1 MSGTFVEKNF
11 SVIDWVVFILLLLV
25 SSCIGLFFA
34 WRARYATNS
43 DHFFTGNRKLPIF
56 PVTMSLVASF
66 MSTNTLLGVPAEVF
80 QVGTQFMM
88 QIISIV
94 IAVVLAAE
102 IFLPVYY
109 TLEITSVNEY
119 LYKRFN
125 SNSIKLFGTCGF
137 MLGTVSYL
145 FLLLNFL
152 ISILSFSG
160 SLPLSRSLRPSDR
173 FELSHADSNQH
184 FCLGG
189 GNHLCILHFSR
200 WNQGCNLD

>member
-11 SVIDWVVFILLLLV
+11 SIIDWTVFILLLLV
-25 SSCIGLFFA
+25 SSFIGVFFA
-34 WRARYATNS
+34 WRARHATNS

-94 IAVVLAAE
+94 ITVTLAAE
-102 IFLPVYY
+102 LFLPVYY

-125 SNSIKLFGTCGF
+125 SETVKL
-137 MLGTVSYL
+137 LGTVG
-145 FLLLNFL
+145 FL
-152 ISILSFSG
+152 IGTVSFIL
-160 SLPLSRSLRPSDR
+160 
-173 FELSHADSNQH
+173 
-184 FCLGG
+184 
-189 GNHLCILHFSR
+189 
-200 WNQGCNLD
+200 